1 MNGSSSR
8 RNVVV
13 TGGNRGI
20 GFEVVRELYLRGY
33 NVIFGSRTITRN
45 EEAIAK
51 ITK

>member
-1 MNGSSSR
+1 MIGSLGR
-8 RNVVV
+8 KNAVI

-33 NVIFGSRTITRN
+33 NVIIGSRTITKN
-45 EEAIAK
+45 EESIAK